1 MPADRG
7 DWTMTANILLIDDDL
22 LVRSTLEDTLCTAG
36 FNVVTAVNGAN
47 AEEVVRGNPVD
58 LVITDIMMP
67 QVNGIETIRRLR
79 EQHGAVKIL
88 AISGGGPN
96 LGTGLLDLARKIG
109 ADRSLPKPFMP
120 NDLLNTIR
128 EMLH

>member
-1 MPADRG
+1 MAIC
-7 DWTMTANILLIDDDL
+7 ILLIDDDL
-22 LVRSTLEDTLCTAG
+22 LVRSTLEDTLSSAG
-36 FNVVTAVNGAN
+36 FNVMTAANGSH
-47 AEEVVRGNPVD
+47 AESMMKGNQID

-67 QVNGIETIRRLR
+67 QVDGIETIRRLR
-79 EQHGAVKIL
+79 EMHGTVKIL
-88 AISGGGPN
+88 AISGGGPS

-128 EMLH
+128 DMLH

>member
-1 MPADRG
+1 MA
-7 DWTMTANILLIDDDL
+7 ASILLIDDDL
-22 LVRSTLEDTLCTAG
+22 LVRSTLEDTLSSAG
-36 FNVVTAVNGAN
+36 FKVVTAANGAHAVNMMNGN
-47 AEEVVRGNPVD
+47 AVD

-67 QVNGIETIRRLR
+67 QVDGIETIRRLR
-79 EQHGAVKIL
+79 EQHGGVKIL

-120 NDLLNTIR
+120 NDLLDAVR
-128 EMLH
+128 EMLN

>member
-1 MPADRG
+1 MA
-7 DWTMTANILLIDDDL
+7 ASILLIDDDL
-22 LVRSTLEDTLCTAG
+22 LVRSTLEDTLSSAG
-36 FNVVTAVNGAN
+36 FNVVTAANGAHAVNMMNGN
-47 AEEVVRGNPVD
+47 AVD

-67 QVNGIETIRRLR
+67 QVDGIETIRRLR
-79 EQHGAVKIL
+79 EQHAGVKIL

-120 NDLLNTIR
+120 NDLLDAVR
-128 EMLH
+128 EMLN

>member
-1 MPADRG
+1 MAVS
-7 DWTMTANILLIDDDL
+7 ILLIDDDL
-22 LVRSTLEDTLCTAG
+22 LVRSTLEDTLSSAG
-36 FNVVTAVNGAN
+36 FTVVTAANGAH
-47 AEEVVRGNPVD
+47 AESMMKGNTVD

-67 QVNGIETIRRLR
+67 QVDGIETIRRLR
-79 EQHGAVKIL
+79 QLQGSVKIL

-120 NDLLNTIR
+120 NDLLNAVR

>member
-1 MPADRG
+1 
-7 DWTMTANILLIDDDL
+7 MTANILLIDDDM

-36 FNVVTAVNGAN
+36 FNVVTASNGAD
-47 AEEVVRGNPVD
+47 AEGMIRGNPVD

-79 EQHGAVKIL
+79 EQHGTVKIL

>member
-1 MPADRG
+1 
-7 DWTMTANILLIDDDL
+7 MTA
-22 LVRSTLEDTLCTAG
+22 S
-36 FNVVTAVNGAN
+36 NGAD
-47 AEEVVRGNPVD
+47 AEGMIRSNPVD

-88 AISGGGPN
+88 AISGGGPS

>member
-1 MPADRG
+1 MVAS
-7 DWTMTANILLIDDDL
+7 ILLIDDDL
-22 LVRSTLEDTLCTAG
+22 LVRSTLEDTLMSAG
-36 FNVVTAVNGAN
+36 FKVVTAANGSY
-47 AEEVVRGNPVD
+47 AENMMKGNPVD

-67 QVNGIETIRRLR
+67 HVDGIETIRRLR
-79 EQHGAVKIL
+79 ETHGAVKIL

-120 NDLLNTIR
+120 NDLLNAVR